1 MNPKETSKLKSVS
14 QAELLHKLFEF
25 VLPRV
30 RKAGRYIGGEVN
42 CVVKSDF
49 KLHFAIAF
57 PDVYEVGMSS
67 TGLSIIYHVLNSLND
82 VQAERV
88 FSPWHDMEALM
99 KAHGL
104 PLYGL
109 ETFTPL
115 WKFDAIGFSLPYEL
129 LGTNMLQLLE
139 LSGIPL
145 LSSERGDDD
154 PIVIA
159 GGCAVVNPEPFA
171 DFVDAFCIG
180 DGEEV
185 IVEVAQALIQ
195 TKGVA
200 RRKRLEKLAE
210 IEGVYVPSL
219 YELES
224 LCDGTVVVRGAGRDV
239 RIKRRITQNL
249 DDAPFPTKPVVPW
262 VELIHD
268 RANVEVFRGCT
279 RGCRFCQAGMIT
291 RPVRERSVQK
301 LVEQACS
308 IAKHT
313 GYDEVGLLS
322 LNTYDYSAI
331 GELVC
336 ELLFNPAQL
345 PLFLSLP
352 SSRMDSFDLPIARL
366 VHGSRRTGL
375 TFAPEAGTERLRHVI
390 NKPISDEQIFSLL
403 DAVFQAGWDT
413 VKLYFM
419 IGLPTEGDED
429 VLSIAELC
437 NEVAGRA
444 LSLNKRAKLH
454 ISIATFVPKPHTPF
468 QWERQIGLDEV
479 KSKQHM
485 LLKRIKR
492 RNIAL
497 RFHDSRVSFLEGVF
511 CRGDRRLCAVLLEAY
526 RLGCRFD
533 GWSEQLRWDE
543 WMRSFEAVGID
554 PQHYLR
560 ERSQDEPLP
569 WDHIDVHV
577 DKGFLLSERL
587 KALKGEV
594 TQDCRF
600 GGCVKCGANIV
611 ASRAC
616 STAMSLRKHVEGKR
630 FDAQDLIAK
639 LKTRTPAEPAQR
651 VRFRWTKLG
660 RLRFLSHVEMVK
672 ALQRGIMRSGL
683 KVSYSRGFNPQP
695 RFSLGMAIPVGVES
709 VAEYAD
715 VWLDEWVSPDEFVK
729 VCNEQL
735 PDGCK
740 VLDAVSVPLSA
751 PSFVPFVFSSVY
763 EVRLPKALVRH
774 ELCKIEELINANL
787 MKVTRE
793 TKMEGYVARHG
804 AEVRFEDDEV
814 LLWLELPDGQK
825 AHCRPFDFIKSALNI
840 ADEDLS
846 RIRVVKQATLCNIGG
861 MLLSPF
867 EAVTAIPRE

>member
-1 MNPKETSKLKSVS
+1 MNCKETHKLKSVS
-14 QAELLHKLFEF
+14 QAELLHKLHEF
-25 VLPRV
+25 VFPNV
-30 RKAGRYIGGEVN
+30 QKAARYIGGEVN
-42 CVVKSDF
+42 CVLKSDF

-99 KAHGL
+99 RAHSL

-129 LGTNMLQLLE
+129 LGTNMLQILE

-171 DFVDAFCIG
+171 EFIDAFCIG

-185 IVEVAQALIQ
+185 VVEVAQTLIR
-195 TKGVA
+195 TKGMT

-210 IEGVYVPSL
+210 IEGIYVPSL

-224 LCDGTVVVRGAGRDV
+224 LHDGTIIVRGAGKSV
-239 RIKRRITQNL
+239 RIKRRITQDL
-249 DDAPFPTKPVVPW
+249 DEAPFPTKPVVPW

-268 RANVEVFRGCT
+268 RANIEVFRGCT

-291 RPVRERSVQK
+291 RPVRERSLQK
-301 LVEQACS
+301 LIERACS
-308 IAKHT
+308 IARHT

-336 ELLFNPAQL
+336 GLLFNPVRL

-352 SSRMDSFDLPIARL
+352 SSRMDSFDLSIAQL

-375 TFAPEAGTERLRHVI
+375 TFAPEAGTERLRRVI

-419 IGLPTEGDED
+419 IGLPTESEED

-437 NEVAGRA
+437 NEVARRA
-444 LSLNKRAKLH
+444 LSSNKRAKLH
-454 ISIATFVPKPHTPF
+454 ISVATFVPKPHTPF
-468 QWERQIGLDEV
+468 QWERQIGLDE
-479 KSKQHM
+479 SKAKQRM
-485 LLKRIKR
+485 LLKHIRR
-492 RNIAL
+492 RNITL
-497 RFHDSRVSFLEGVF
+497 KFHDNRLSFLEGVF
-511 CRGDRRLCAVLLEAY
+511 CRGDRRLCSVLLEAY

-533 GWSEQLRWDE
+533 GWSEQLRWNE
-543 WMRSFEAVGID
+543 WMRSFEAIGID

-587 KALKGEV
+587 RALEGEV

-600 GGCVKCGANIV
+600 GGCVKCGTYAV
-611 ASRAC
+611 ASKAC
-616 STAMSLRKHVEGKR
+616 SIAMRLRERIEGKSLNVR
-630 FDAQDLIAK
+630 DWVAK
-639 LKTRTPAEPAQR
+639 LKTRMPANPVQR
-651 VRFRWTKLG
+651 IRFRWTKLG
-660 RLRFLSHVEMVK
+660 RLRFLSHIEMVK
-672 ALQRGIMRSGL
+672 ALQRGILRSGL

-695 RFSLGMAIPVGVES
+695 RFSFGMAMPVGIES

-715 VWLDEWVSPDEFVK
+715 VWLDEWVPPDEFIR

-740 VLDAVSVPLSA
+740 VLDAVSVPLNA
-751 PSFVPFVFSSVY
+751 PSFVPFIFSSVY
-763 EVRLPKALVRH
+763 EVRLPRVLVKS
-774 ELCKIEELINANL
+774 ELCHLEELISASL
-787 MKVTRE
+787 PKVTCE
-793 TKMEGYVARHG
+793 TGASDYIARHSI
-804 AEVRFEDDEV
+804 EVHLEDDEV
-814 LLWLELPDGQK
+814 FLRIELPDGQK
-825 AHCRPFDFIKSALNI
+825 VHCRPIDFLKSALSI
-840 ADEDLS
+840 ADEDLCLVKV
-846 RIRVVKQATLCNIGG
+846 IKQATLCNING

-867 EAVTAIPRE
+867 EAIKPIPRE